1 MSGSYNVITAS
12 NGKEGLQRAIDNV
25 PDLIISDVMMPIMDG
40 LEMIGQIKAN
50 NNICHIPIIV
60 LSAKASLDD
69 RIAGLEHGIDDYIT
83 KPFSST
89 YLKIRI
95 TSLLRQ
101 RKELQEMY
109 MAKLTAG
116 KDVAL
121 SDDIP
126 EPSQPQITPHDKLF
140 MEKVMEFMEEQ
151 MDNPDL
157 TIEQFA
163 EKLLLS
169 RTIFYQK
176 LKSIVGLSP
185 VNFICQIRIKRAA
198 QLFDSGEYNI
208 SQIAYMTGFNDP
220 KYFSRCF
227 KKIVGVT
234 PSEYKEKK
242 QP

>member
-1 MSGSYNVITAS
+1 M
-12 NGKEGLQRAIDNV
+12 
-25 PDLIISDVMMPIMDG
+25 
-40 LEMIGQIKAN
+40 
-50 NNICHIPIIV
+50 

-69 RIAGLEHGIDDYIT
+69 RIAGLEHGVDDYIT

-157 TIEQFA
+157 TICSSMNSITFSINSLSSTA
-163 EKLLLS
+163 VNIIFRRLL
-169 RTIFYQK
+169 I
-176 LKSIVGLSP
+176 
-185 VNFICQIRIKRAA
+185 
-198 QLFDSGEYNI
+198 
-208 SQIAYMTGFNDP
+208 
-220 KYFSRCF
+220 
-227 KKIVGVT
+227 
-234 PSEYKEKK
+234 
-242 QP
+242 